1 MRSPA
6 EALEALM
13 RIPALCTLV
22 IAAVLV
28 FAAPATAAGPP
39 WCAAYRNGSTNCGFY
54 TYQQCMETVA
64 GNGGFCNRNY
74 IDGPPDKPAAGKER
88 KEREAEPKAKRKD
101 KEEVKE
107 RVAPAPKPVPPPAA
121 AQPAPAIVPPPPPPV
136 AVQPAPAQQ
145 LMTNFQTARALILSG
160 KYEAGIAAM
169 KTLGYDDHPDVADS
183 IGFANAKLGNLAEA
197 RMWYSKALAADPNH
211 LRSWSD
217 SGALYL
223 VQGDVANARG
233 DLEHIKAICGGTTCR
248 EYQELDGLIAA
259 KGR

>member
-1 MRSPA
+1 MHGDGCRH
-6 EALEALM
+6 
-13 RIPALCTLV
+13 
-22 IAAVLV
+22 
-28 FAAPATAAGPP
+28 
-39 WCAAYRNGSTNCGFY
+39 
-54 TYQQCMETVA
+54 
-64 GNGGFCNRNY
+64 GGFCNRNY

-217 SGALYL
+217 FSA
-223 VQGDVANARG
+223 
-233 DLEHIKAICGGTTCR
+233 HSIWCR
-248 EYQELDGLIAA
+248 AMSRTRAA
-259 KGR
+259 TSSTSRRSAAAPHAVSIRSSTA